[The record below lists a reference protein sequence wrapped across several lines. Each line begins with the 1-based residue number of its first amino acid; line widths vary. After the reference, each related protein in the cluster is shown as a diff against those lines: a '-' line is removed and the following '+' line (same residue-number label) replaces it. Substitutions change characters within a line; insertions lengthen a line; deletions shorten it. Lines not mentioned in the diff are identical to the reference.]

1 MKKFA
6 TIMATLLAALLLFS
20 FVACGGNGDDQ
31 NNPGGTTKPGAT
43 VTLNKTELVLEQG
56 ATERLT
62 ATTDPANEGVT
73 FTSSDEEIASVSASG
88 LVSALSVGSATIT
101 ATVESSG
108 NTATCSV
115 TVNAQPVPALP
126 TDETGFFRVDEN
138 LDFERNKS
146 VIGSLT
152 VKREGDVTTIGYDET
167 AAQDLTW
174 QNWARLLLEKDMD
187 VSRKTDVSIMIKGGG
202 EAVWFKLLSKSGVT
216 IMEQEITAALQWVT
230 YDFKIPEDKRYLL
243 GDLEGIYVNV
253 PRPNASNSGSGSVQI
268 AGVWFTGDA
277 EPTEEI
283 VYDYADYERITSLD
297 LSIWNDD
304 AYSEF
309 DDNGVAT
316 DANGKTVSGT
326 YDSESGELKFVNNGV
341 NEWKKFNIPLP
352 AADYTDA
359 DVLVICASGTEGM
372 HLKGQIAYGNDYE
385 FVNFDGTKQ
394 YYFVNISDL
403 TLTVAE
409 GNPVYVTLVPS
420 YLFGGATSSE
430 ITIYSVEIMKL
441 KAE

>member
-6 TIMATLLAALLLFS
+6 TIMATLLAVVLMFS
-20 FVACGGNGDDQ
+20 LVACGGGENEDLS
-31 NNPGGTTKPGAT
+31 GGNKKPGAT
-43 VTLNKTELVLEQG
+43 VTLNKTELVLEEG

-62 ATTDPANEGVT
+62 ATTDPTNEGVT
-73 FTSSDEEIASVSASG
+73 FASSDDEVASVSASG
-88 LVSALSVGSATIT
+88 LVSALGVGTATIT

-126 TDETGFFRVDEN
+126 TDEEGFFRVDEN
-138 LDFERNKS
+138 LEFERNKS

-152 VKREGDVTTIGYDET
+152 IKRDGGVTTISYDET

-174 QNWARLLLEKDMD
+174 QNWARLLMEEDMD

-216 IMEQEITAALQWVT
+216 IMEQEITAGLQWVT
-230 YDFKIPEDKRYLL
+230 YDFKIPEGKRYLL
-243 GDLEGIYVNV
+243 SELEGIYVNV

-277 EPTEEI
+277 EPTEEV
-283 VYDYADYERITSLD
+283 VYNYSDYESIAALD
-297 LSIWNDD
+297 LSIWNND

-309 DDNGVAT
+309 DENGVAT
-316 DANGKTVSGT
+316 DANGKTVTGT
-326 YDSESGELKFVNNGV
+326 YDAEKDELKFVNNGV

-352 AADYTDA
+352 AADYSEA
-359 DVLVICASGTEGM
+359 AVLVICATGTEGM
-372 HLKGQIAYGNDYE
+372 HLKGQVNYGNDFE

-394 YYFVNISDL
+394 YYFVDISEL

-409 GNPVYVTLVPS
+409 GAPVYVTLVPS

-430 ITIYSVEIMKL
+430 ITIHSVEIMKL
-441 KAE
+441 K

>member
-6 TIMATLLAALLLFS
+6 TIMATLLAVVLMFS
-20 FVACGGNGDDQ
+20 LVACGGGENEDLS
-31 NNPGGTTKPGAT
+31 GGNKKPGAT
-43 VTLNKTELVLEQG
+43 VTLNKTELVLEEG

-73 FTSSDEEIASVSASG
+73 FASSDDEVASVSASG
-88 LVSALSVGSATIT
+88 LVSALGVGTATIT

-126 TDETGFFRVDEN
+126 TGETGFFRVDQD

-152 VKREGDVTTIGYDET
+152 IKRDGGVTTISYDET

-174 QNWARLLLEKDMD
+174 QNWARLLMEEDMD

-216 IMEQEITAALQWVT
+216 IMEQEITAGLQWVT
-230 YDFKIPEDKRYLL
+230 YDFKIPEGKRYLL
-243 GDLEGIYVNV
+243 SELEGIYVNV

-277 EPTEEI
+277 EPTEEV
-283 VYDYADYERITSLD
+283 VYNYSDYESIAALD

-309 DDNGVAT
+309 DENGVAT
-316 DANGKTVSGT
+316 DANGKTVTGT
-326 YDSESGELKFVNNGV
+326 YDAEKDELKFVNNGV

-352 AADYTDA
+352 AADYSEA
-359 DVLVICASGTEGM
+359 AVLVICATGTEGM
-372 HLKGQIAYGNDYE
+372 HLKGQVNYGNDFE

-394 YYFVNISDL
+394 YYFVDISEL

-409 GNPVYVTLVPS
+409 GAPVYVTLVPS

-430 ITIYSVEIMKL
+430 ITIHSVEIMKL
-441 KAE
+441 K